1 MKLNA
6 ILAALVGL
14 AQPSWTFVPPG
25 FAWEAPY
32 VMSATSG
39 TITISNRNFENLDT
53 GVLGAAYTSAAG
65 AKYIFQSCR
74 FRSKTTG
81 VFSNHSV
88 GVELRNCVYTGLNP
102 DVDGL
107 YNGGFVQ
114 GQYNWLIVDHSTMTG
129 GGIRVSGTNPTTLE
143 ITYNR
148 CYNINGMKSN
158 GTGLAGRAG
167 YRTEANGDGDVN
179 VAFRQFFQANGVTI
193 GSGSNT
199 PVIAWNYVEGQ
210 PLLSRAGDYIS
221 FIGSGGKWAGGV
233 SGDGVGSYVDVHHNC
248 LYGNYSW
255 NPYDKSN
262 TSRGVMMESL
272 AADVNKG
279 FIIIRDNW
287 LSAINGF
294 ISINFNYHGSFIKIL
309 RNKGTYSHKLA
320 GAWLSA
326 PAFPYSADAA
336 STGTYQE
343 WTDNSY
349 HAHSQNYHATGADD
363 GAGPFVRNSGN
374 TGNSQGS
381 GWIKLATDAAH
392 VATEADE
399 AAVPASFWAAVAVAG
414 YTIGSSLS

>member
-14 AQPSWTFVPPG
+14 AQPSWEFIPPD
-25 FAWEAPY
+25 FAWEGPL
-32 VMSATSG
+32 VLTQTSG
-39 TITISNRNFENLDT
+39 THYITNRNFENLDT
-53 GVLGAAYTSAAG
+53 AVLGAIRTGAAG
-65 AKYIFQSCR
+65 ARYVFTGNR
-74 FRSKTTG
+74 TRSKTTG
-81 VFSNHSV
+81 IYAGHSIGLEVYNH
-88 GVELRNCVYTGLNP
+88 RHYGLNP

-107 YNGGFVQ
+107 FNGGFIQ
-114 GQYNWLIVDHSTMTG
+114 GMYNALKVEHCTFDG
-129 GGIRVSGTNPTTLE
+129 GGIRISGVDCTELS
-143 ITYNR
+143 IKWNR

-158 GTGLAGRAG
+158 GTGLPGRAG

-193 GSGSNT
+193 GDGTNT
-199 PVIAWNYVEGQ
+199 PEIAYNYVEGQ

-221 FIGSGGKWAGGV
+221 FINSGGKWAGGT
-233 SGDGVGSYVDVHHNC
+233 SNDGIGSYVDVHHNC

-255 NPYDKSN
+255 NPYDKPN

-287 LSAINGF
+287 FSAINGF
-294 ISINFNYHGSFIKIL
+294 ISINYNYHGSRIKIL
-309 RNKGTYSHKLA
+309 NNKGTYSHKLA

-326 PAFPYSADAA
+326 PAFPYGADVA

-343 WTDNSY
+343 WTGNSY

-399 AAVPASFWAAVAVAG
+399 AAVPASFWAFVAAQG
-414 YTIGSSLS
+414 YTIGCSLS